1 MNLLERIAGL
11 LYVAVAGATLYY
23 FWPDLRGQLAG
34 TWFDE
39 LYLIVAV
46 VYVFAACWVF
56 ETIWARLLA
65 PLVADDKRGS
75 H

>member
-1 MNLLERIAGL
+1 MNLLERVAGL
-11 LYVAVAGATLYY
+11 LYVAAVGGALYY
-23 FWPDLRGQLAG
+23 FWPDLRRQLPG

-56 ETIWARLLA
+56 ETIWARLLG
-65 PLVADDKRGS
+65 PLVAHEKRVS
-75 H
+75 L